1 MLQSQLCNDL
11 GRAGETESTGV
22 ERYVIEGRIVN
33 LGVEITPDVPASR
46 MVFLPDKFGRFG
58 FIQVVVLL
66 RLPDAHLNR
75 STAGAYLA
83 RDRDCELRS
92 TGFLWERRLGAPTW
106 GLISPIPAYLPVP
119 NRSIVELKGEIGGAG
134 LALAARLRK

>member
-58 FIQVVVLL
+58 FIQVVFSNDYSNSKPRTGPLQLLANLL
-66 RLPDAHLNR
+66 RRLYNSAR
-75 STAGAYLA
+75 RTGA
-83 RDRDCELRS
+83 
-92 TGFLWERRLGAPTW
+92 
-106 GLISPIPAYLPVP
+106 
-119 NRSIVELKGEIGGAG
+119 
-134 LALAARLRK
+134 